1 MLSQFSARVLF
12 LVSEQLL
19 QFSSFAQIKYLT
31 HFIVKYVEEL
41 PDIGACAMNTKMKC
55 EEKISE
61 AWVGLDED
69 ENATHGDASRTSK
82 TTDTGGVLN
91 ENDIGDATS
100 EQDERSQTSE
110 SSSNIQSHE
119 KFMDRRIEAEKKLL
133 HHAETAMAMFGN
145 NNILVLDYEDAEK
158 LQQKATLSTDSS
170 TTQGPKPLIAEAS
183 IRPTSTVPT
192 GLSVDHRMVLQ
203 AFSTCL
209 KKGGVEVLKLS
220 RWNIWQVRYLTIS
233 REALQLTNNSNDAN
247 DAAQCPKAL
256 LWLKQTGKSVQNR
269 SLSGIKDNG
278 RGGML
283 FETMKQVVPIE
294 SNEYYDRNLPK
305 RLKKKFPEF
314 AGVLVHYILNGNDRH
329 VHFCFKNK
337 QDAQSFTTTMRIIQ
351 DVGKRT
357 DEIESTPTI
366 ISSETKSHDS

>member
-1 MLSQFSARVLF
+1 
-12 LVSEQLL
+12 LL
-19 QFSSFAQIKYLT
+19 HSNKYLT
-31 HFIVKYVEEL
+31 HFLVKYVEEL

-55 EEKISE
+55 EEKMSE

-69 ENATHGDASRTSK
+69 ENVTHGDASRTSK

-91 ENDIGDATS
+91 ENDIGGTTS

-110 SSSNIQSHE
+110 SSSNIQSRAQ
-119 KFMDRRIEAEKKLL
+119 FMDRRIEAENKLL

-145 NNILVLDYEDAEK
+145 NNISVLEFEGTYK
-158 LQQKATLSTDSS
+158 VQQKATLSTDSS
-170 TTQGPKPLIAEAS
+170 TTQGPKPLADELRPSATAS
-183 IRPTSTVPT
+183 ASLTI
-192 GLSVDHRMVLQ
+192 DQRMVLQ
-203 AFSTCL
+203 TFSTCL
-209 KKGGVEVLKLS
+209 KKSGVEVLKLS

-233 REALQLTNNSNDAN
+233 RESLQLSSDGEDAN
-247 DAAQCPKAL
+247 EAAQCPKAL
-256 LWLKQTGKSVQNR
+256 LWLKQTGKALQNR

-314 AGVLVHYILNGNDRH
+314 AGVLVHYILNGHDRH
-329 VHFCFKNK
+329 IHFCFKSK

-357 DEIESTPTI
+357 SEIESTPTV
-366 ISSETKSHDS
+366 SSGTKSHDS